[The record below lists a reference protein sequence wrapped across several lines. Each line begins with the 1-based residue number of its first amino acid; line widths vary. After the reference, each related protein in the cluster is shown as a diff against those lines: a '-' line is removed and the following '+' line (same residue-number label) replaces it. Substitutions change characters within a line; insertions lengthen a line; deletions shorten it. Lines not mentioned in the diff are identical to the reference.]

1 MRVFE
6 IGETVHILDS
16 PVTKEMAEAAGVE
29 HSPWPDYDPEEE
41 SYENWCGFSATIINR
56 FEGTAAEVH
65 GFMYKIHGSE
75 LDWYGQDFKEFYD
88 EIQTNCVS
96 KEDILELLG

>member
-6 IGETVHILDS
+6 VGETVHVLDS

-41 SYENWCGFSATIINR
+41 SYNDWCGFSATIIDR
-56 FEGTAAEVH
+56 FEEEESVY
-65 GFMYKIHGSE
+65 GFLYKIHGSK
-75 LDWYGQDFKEFYD
+75 LDWYGQDFKEFYG
-88 EIQTNCVS
+88 EIQTSCVS